1 MAVSRRAFL
10 RAGAA
15 AAAAAAPGP
24 APLSAP
30 ADMVTLLAKKA
41 VDAIIA
47 WQPITDAV
55 VFRGEGVYLAKQIDL
70 WRKAT
75 GRPTGF
81 PVHVCYL
88 VHGEFLQ
95 KHPAIARDLNEA
107 QRDAVD
113 VWYNK
118 PARAMEIVQEVTKLP
133 ADVVQVAH
141 RETVGSGAVWL
152 HTGAS
157 LARILVGFGGAVAA
171 AIVLGLAAFVSRL
184 ARGVVGDALAI
195 LNATSVFVWI
205 VISIIWFGL
214 SNWAPIFTTF
224 MITLPVVASNI
235 VEGVAN
241 VDRRLLEMGD
251 AYHLSG
257 REKFRSIVVPSTLP
271 YLIAGMK
278 VGFGLALKVSV
289 VAEIFGVTSGIGYIM
304 NYSREILAT
313 QMVFVWAL
321 VMILVM
327 MATDTIVFDALS
339 RRVARWR

>member
-1 MAVSRRAFL
+1 VLAAWAALSFRYGAYVLPSPLAVL
-10 RAGAA
+10 RGFAEI
-15 AAAAAAPGP
+15 
-24 APLSAP
+24 L
-30 ADMVTLLAKKA
+30 
-41 VDAIIA
+41 
-47 WQPITDAV
+47 
-55 VFRGEGVYLAKQIDL
+55 
-70 WRKAT
+70 AT
-75 GRPTGF
+75 G
-81 PVHVCYL
+81 
-88 VHGEFLQ
+88 
-95 KHPAIARDLNEA
+95 
-107 QRDAVD
+107 
-113 VWYNK
+113 
-118 PARAMEIVQEVTKLP
+118 EIW
-133 ADVVQVAH
+133 
-141 RETVGSGAVWL
+141 R
-152 HTGAS
+152 HTAAS
-157 LARILVGFGGAVAA
+157 LYRIAVGFGSAVAVA
-171 AIVLGLAAFVSRL
+171 VLLGLAAFLSRA
-184 ARGVVGDALAI
+184 ARDVVHDVLSV
-195 LNATSVFVWI
+195 LNSTSVFVWI

-251 AYHLSG
+251 VYRLSG

-339 RRVARWR
+339 RRVERWR